1 MLSKKREEGKDKPG
15 VISFFYIVFFFFFFF
30 LPCGSDLGVFP
41 FKDNESV
48 EVDDQVT
55 KTKPEAVEP
64 S

>member
-1 MLSKKREEGKDKPG
+1 

-48 EVDDQVT
+48 EVGDQVT